1 MRERY
6 EIGTVEQLR
15 AISDML
21 RIRIVGLLEKRAM
34 TATQLGEEL
43 GLAAAKVH
51 YHVRELEKV
60 GLLQLV
66 ETREKGGILEKYYQ
80 PIAHEIAVSKALLS
94 SQPDELQ
101 TAFRELLDQIAHDF
115 LQALRQRKEP
125 ENPQVPDGLSIYLEH
140 LYLTREEL
148 HSLLDQLGEL
158 IRPFENRR
166 NIEGEHEIHFS
177 LLTYPTTEQQEEKPP
192 AHISQSWVVGV
203 TTYSRKD
210 LLKVR
215 ADGRRLQISV
225 VGICQFAND
234 VTATLIDETIAS
246 FSLVGKLLAS
256 PEVKEAL
263 KRKEK
268 QE

>member
-1 MRERY
+1 MRESY

-21 RIRIVGLLEKRAM
+21 RLRIIALLEKRAM

-66 ETREKGGILEKYYQ
+66 ETREKSGILEKYYRS
-80 PIAHEIAVSKALLS
+80 IAHDITVSKTLLS
-94 SQPDELQ
+94 SQSDELQ
-101 TAFRELLDQIAHDF
+101 TAFRELFDQIAHDF
-115 LQALRQRKEP
+115 LQALRQRKES
-125 ENPQVPDGLSIYLEH
+125 ENVQLPAGLGIYLEH
-140 LYLTREEL
+140 LYLTKEEL
-148 HSLLDQLGEL
+148 HSLLDQLSEL
-158 IRPFENRR
+158 TRPFENRR
-166 NIEGEHEIHFS
+166 NIEGEQEIHLS
-177 LLTYPTTEQQEEKPP
+177 LLTYPATRQQEEKPP
-192 AHISQSWVVGV
+192 ARISQSWVVGA
-203 TTYSRKD
+203 TSYSRKD

-263 KRKEK
+263 KHKEK
-268 QE
+268 PE

>member
-1 MRERY
+1 MKESY

-21 RIRIVGLLEKRAM
+21 RLRIMALLEKQAM

-43 GLAAAKVH
+43 GLATAKVH

-66 ETREKGGILEKYYQ
+66 ETREKGGILEKYYRA
-80 PIAHEIAVSKALLS
+80 IAHDITVSKALLS
-94 SQPDELQ
+94 SQSDEIQ
-101 TAFRELLDQIAHDF
+101 TAFRELFDQIAHDF

-125 ENPQVPDGLSIYLEH
+125 ENLQLPAGLGIYLEH

-148 HSLLDQLGEL
+148 HTLLEQLSEL
-158 IRPFENRR
+158 TRPFENRR
-166 NIEGEHEIHFS
+166 NIEGEQEIHLS
-177 LLTYPTTEQQEEKPP
+177 LLTYPATRQQEEKPP
-192 AHISQSWVVGV
+192 ARISQSWIVGA
-203 TTYSRKD
+203 TSYSRKD

-215 ADGRRLQISV
+215 DDGRRLQISV
-225 VGICQFAND
+225 VGICQFTND

-263 KRKEK
+263 KHKEK
-268 QE
+268 HE